1 MRPPWQQPMPHC
13 PLYPA
18 TNRWPDLWMVNE
30 WRRTHNNNII
40 YVYESPE
47 LHPPIETRLPACL
60 HFIFNLLIE
69 LHPKTKLHLF
79 LVAIG
84 ISKYRYTVYTNVNPY
99 VKLLTK
105 IFAISHCM
113 DLFFIS
119 RHTMPDSF
127 PKETIVK
134 WDIFS
139 CTSIQTL
146 HRLCLLSPI
155 AVKQSYL

>member
-105 IFAISHCM
+105 NFCYIA
-113 DLFFIS
+113 LYGFI
-119 RHTMPDSF
+119 
-127 PKETIVK
+127 
-134 WDIFS
+134 
-139 CTSIQTL
+139 L
-146 HRLCLLSPI
+146 HLEAYNARLLSQRDNC
-155 AVKQSYL
+155 KMRYFQLYEYTNTT